1 MPSIAAAAAVSSTD
15 PIKALVVGESGTGK
29 TGGLASLAADGYNVR
44 IIDLD
49 NNIGILKDLAVN
61 KYGPGTAER
70 IHFATL
76 SEKMKFADGKAYPA
90 TATVWDRM
98 VGLLKDWKF
107 EGDTFGPLES
117 WTQNDVL
124 VIDTLT
130 AMGAS
135 AYNKVCAINQK
146 LLNRPTGNIR
156 MQYIY
161 QAQDAITE
169 VLIGL
174 ASAEIKCNII
184 INSHINY
191 QDEPGYIKQDQN
203 DKAPLVGFPT
213 VLGRALGPTVPRL
226 YGSVLLAKKEGA
238 QYKLF
243 TRTSS
248 NIHVK
253 TSAPSKVEMSYPI
266 ERGLSSYFKALRG
279 STPLE
284 AKS

>member
-1 MPSIAAAAAVSSTD
+1 MGSIAQAAAQTSLE
-15 PIKALVVGESGTGK
+15 PIKAIVVGESGTGK

-49 NNIGILKDLAVN
+49 NNIAILKDLAVN
-61 KYGPGTAER
+61 KYPSGTAER
-70 IHFATL
+70 IYFATL

-98 VGLLKDWKF
+98 VGLMKDWKF
-107 EGDTFGPLES
+107 DGDAFGPLES

-130 AMGAS
+130 AMGTA
-135 AYNKVCAINQK
+135 AYNKICALNQK

-174 ASAEIKCNII
+174 ASSEIKCNII

-226 YGSVLLAKKEGA
+226 YGSVLLAKKEGLSH
-238 QYKLF
+238 KLF
-243 TRTSS
+243 TRTAS

-253 TSAPSKVEMSYPI
+253 TSAPSKVEQSYPI
-266 ERGLSSYFKALRG
+266 EKGLSSYFKALRG
-279 STPLE
+279 TTPNDQQ
-284 AKS
+284 